1 MKQRTIELSRT
12 DIERLPNYKKRGA
25 REYSSMCP
33 LCGSGDDRFRF
44 WPEKGNWWC
53 RVCERKGFVTE
64 ANTLTID
71 AAKYEAWQRIEE
83 LRKGK
88 ERLAKMSVLERLT
101 ASDNASRYHRLMESR
116 LYWYNQGLNDAT
128 IDRYKLGYCP
138 ACPTFKDSPSH
149 TIPITYKN
157 KLYNIR
163 HRLIYP
169 NGSGKY
175 RPEMAGLPSAL
186 FNADLLIEP
195 GWMTILVEGE
205 VKSMVLTQS
214 GFDTIGVPGAS
225 SFQEKWA
232 ALFEK
237 CGVVFIAFDPGAK
250 VGAYRTAEMLQG
262 VVGEVRICQVPVKPD
277 DLLVKYGGSPAELFQ
292 FLMLGRKI

>member
-1 MKQRTIELSRT
+1 MKQGTIELSRT
-12 DIERLPNYKKRGA
+12 DIERLPNHKRQTS

-33 LCGSGDDRFRF
+33 NCGEGDDRFRF
-44 WPEKGNWWC
+44 WPEKGNYWC
-53 RVCERKGFVTE
+53 RVCEVKGFVTE
-64 ANTLTID
+64 GDKLIID
-71 AAKYEAWQRIEE
+71 SAKYEAWQRIEE
-83 LRKGK
+83 LRKSK
-88 ERLAKMSVLERLT
+88 ERLAKMSALDRLAAT
-101 ASDNASRYHRLMESR
+101 DNDSRYHHLMDSR
-116 LYWYNQGLNDAT
+116 LHWYNQGLNDAT

-195 GWMTILVEGE
+195 GWFTVVAEGE
-205 VKSMVLTQS
+205 VKSMVLNQA
-214 GFDTIGVPGAS
+214 GFPTVGVPGAS

-237 CGVVFIAFDPGAK
+237 CGVIFIAFDPGAEM
-250 VGAYRTAEMLQG
+250 GACRAGEMLQG
-262 VVGEVRICQVPVKPD
+262 VVGEVRICQLPVKPD
-277 DLLVKYGGSPAELFQ
+277 DLLVKYGGSAAELFR